1 MEQIRLLAF
10 VVVITVTA
18 LPIPASAW
26 NIPGHM
32 LSGIIAYQ
40 VLQQEN
46 PQTIEKVKAVLE
58 KHPWY
63 ANQWQARLQDVPVAD
78 RDLVLFMQAARWA
91 DDIRIRD
98 KQHHRGPWHYINL
111 PFKPEG
117 QPASVQIREPEP
129 VNILTAMAENESVV
143 KNENDPERK
152 AIALAWLFHLV
163 GDIHQPLHTAQLF
176 TVDYPNG
183 DRGGNEICVRVT
195 QAGQPMDLHRFWDGV
210 ITSSSNLT
218 RLRNEATAL
227 RNRQEFQRSQ
237 LTELAS
243 TDFES
248 WAKESFEIATKI
260 AYRNGGRIGIPKG
273 GNMDCTMVA
282 AAPVLPVGYVV
293 SASRIADRRMILAGY
308 RLADLLTRV
317 TQNLESGE
325 RNASSTPAMRA
336 PALVYLD
343 SAYYKC
349 ESESSYR
356 DPKTD
361 GRVAQIL
368 LCEQVLARK
377 AHRRFL

>member
-1 MEQIRLLAF
+1 
-10 VVVITVTA
+10 
-18 LPIPASAW
+18 
-26 NIPGHM
+26 
-32 LSGIIAYQ
+32 
-40 VLQQEN
+40 
-46 PQTIEKVKAVLE
+46 
-58 KHPWY
+58 
-63 ANQWQARLQDVPVAD
+63 
-78 RDLVLFMQAARWA
+78 MQAARWP
-91 DDIRIRD
+91 DDVRRTD
-98 KQHHRGPWHYINL
+98 KQYHRALWHYINL

-117 QPASVQIREPEP
+117 QPDSVQIREPEP
-129 VNILTAMAENESVV
+129 VNILTAMAENESMV
-143 KNENDPERK
+143 KNENDAERK

-176 TVDYPNG
+176 TVEYPKG

-308 RLADLLTRV
+308 RLADFLTRV
-317 TQNLESGE
+317 TQ
-325 RNASSTPAMRA
+325 
-336 PALVYLD
+336 D
-343 SAYYKC
+343 
-349 ESESSYR
+349 
-356 DPKTD
+356 
-361 GRVAQIL
+361 
-368 LCEQVLARK
+368 
-377 AHRRFL
+377 

>member
-1 MEQIRLLAF
+1 MFPSLTMTWCCSCRRQGGR
-10 VVVITVTA
+10 
-18 LPIPASAW
+18 
-26 NIPGHM
+26 
-32 LSGIIAYQ
+32 
-40 VLQQEN
+40 
-46 PQTIEKVKAVLE
+46 TI
-58 KHPWY
+58 
-63 ANQWQARLQDVPVAD
+63 
-78 RDLVLFMQAARWA
+78 FAARTSSTTG
-91 DDIRIRD
+91 R
-98 KQHHRGPWHYINL
+98 RGITSTW

-143 KNENDPERK
+143 KNESDAERK

-176 TVDYPNG
+176 TVDYPKG

-237 LTELAS
+237 LTELAN

-273 GNMDCTMVA
+273 WEYG
-282 AAPVLPVGYVV
+282 LH
-293 SASRIADRRMILAGY
+293 
-308 RLADLLTRV
+308 
-317 TQNLESGE
+317 
-325 RNASSTPAMRA
+325 
-336 PALVYLD
+336 
-343 SAYYKC
+343 
-349 ESESSYR
+349 
-356 DPKTD
+356 D
-361 GRVAQIL
+361 GRSGSRASCGIR
-368 LCEQVLARK
+368 C
-377 AHRRFL
+377 